1 MFLCQ
6 WSLDIQFGKQ
16 GDALRIIKEWGAE
29 KMRSSGF
36 SKSVSGRVYVGY
48 IGKSPAHIVDEYVFR
63 SMDDFEKALAD
74 MAKPVFKQFAVQ
86 MAGVIIPGSQKWS
99 IFKIIE

>member
-16 GDALRIIKEWGAE
+16 GEALKIIKEWGAE

-36 SKSVSGRVYVGY
+36 SKSTYGRIYVGY
-48 IGKSPAHIVDEYVFR
+48 IGNSPAHIVDEYVF
-63 SMDDFEKALAD
+63 SSLDEFEKALAD
-74 MAKPVFKQFAVQ
+74 MAKPVFKQFAERL
-86 MAGVIIPGSQKWS
+86 AEVIIPGSQKWS
-99 IFKIIE
+99 IFKIID